1 MMMETRGQAITKG
14 VADLVEPI
22 LEEMGFEL
30 VDVGYLSNHGRWV
43 LRLTID
49 KEGGVTLDDCARVSG
64 ELGDLIDVK
73 DFIHHSYVLEISS
86 PGVDRP
92 LKKEKD
98 ILRSMGKKIKVR
110 MGAPVNER
118 RNFSGY
124 LREFRDGMLY
134 IEMEGRQ
141 VALPWHDVDKA
152 NLVHEFNP

>member
-1 MMMETRGQAITKG
+1 MMNRRAQGITKE

-30 VDVGYLSNHGRWV
+30 VDVEYVSNQGRWV

-86 PGVDRP
+86 PGLDSP

-98 ILRSMGKKIKVR
+98 ILRSIGKKIKVR
-110 MGAPVNER
+110 MGAPVNAR
-118 RNFSGY
+118 HNFSGY
-124 LREFRDGMLY
+124 LRDFKDGMLY
-134 IEMEGRQ
+134 IEMEGGL
-141 VALPWHDVDKA
+141 VALPWHEVDKA